1 MGRKSRIAAYVLG
14 GVSLTA
20 LVGGLAFAAVPG
32 LSDGR
37 FGGGHGDRGFFSFLK
52 DMDVDAD
59 GSVTRVEIAAFNAQR
74 AAEIDADKDGQVTLA
89 ELEAY
94 RDAQRQKRM
103 AEHLAA
109 MDSDGDGKVTVAEL
123 EAASTWQIARLDRD
137 GDGMIE
143 MRELGGHRGP
153 GQGHGHGFGH
163 GPDRDQD
170 RGQDRGPDGAPVWP
184 DN

>member
-14 GVSLTA
+14 GVSLTV
-20 LVGGLAFAAVPG
+20 LVGGLALAAVPG

-37 FGGGHGDRGFFSFLK
+37 FGGGHGDRGFLSFLK
-52 DMDVDAD
+52 DMDSDAD

-74 AAEIDADKDGQVTLA
+74 AAEIDADKDGQVTVA

-94 RDAQRQKRM
+94 RDAQRQKRI

-143 MRELGGHRGP
+143 MRELGRHRGP
-153 GQGHGHGFGH
+153 GQGHGQ

-170 RGQDRGPDGAPVWP
+170 RGPDRGPDGAPVWS